1 MSRLMTAAFLTG
13 ALLLPSAMALADPMT
28 LEQAVAK
35 ASEAAPLLQAGEANA
50 DAARAERVQAS
61 LRPNPTLNMTG
72 EDLIGSAPYN
82 SLGQAEFTASY
93 AQTLERGNKR
103 AARIAYAARGIQV
116 AEATT
121 NVTRLDLAA
130 QVEKAW
136 YDVIIADEVAWA
148 AQFRLTTEREMQ
160 TEAMRRVR
168 GYKDPLF
175 VETRASARVAQAEIA
190 VIEAKQRQ
198 VTTRHTLASFWGGA
212 GEGLEITG
220 GVLVDRPNPLVIARA
235 DEDLEEAHIAQAS
248 AAIALEQTL
257 KVQDYTVSGGLR
269 YLRATGG
276 VALVTGV
283 SIPLGRFDRNQGNIE
298 RAQAMKRHHELLAE
312 ADRLD
317 RLRRLAALRAESQMS
332 RQRADAI
339 RLEVV
344 PKTVRTLDEVR
355 AGYRRGGFTFRDV
368 QDAADAIA
376 EAQEQWLAAA
386 NTWRD
391 LQTEID
397 RLSGRFDAYAP
408 GETEQ

>member
-1 MSRLMTAAFLTG
+1 MSRLMTTALLTG
-13 ALLLPSAMALADPMT
+13 ALFLPPAMAWAEPIT
-28 LEQAVAK
+28 LDQAVAW
-35 ASEAAPLLQAGEANA
+35 ASKSAPLLQAGDAAA
-50 DAARAERVQAS
+50 DAARAERVQAGM
-61 LRPNPTLNMTG
+61 RPNPTLNITG
-72 EDLIGSAPYN
+72 EDLLGSSAYN
-82 SLGQAEFTASY
+82 VLTQAEITASY

-103 AARIAYAARGIQV
+103 EARIAYATSGVQV

-136 YDVIIADEVAWA
+136 FDVVIADEVAWA
-148 AQFRLTTEREMQ
+148 AQFRLKTEREMQ
-160 TEAMRRVR
+160 AEAVRRVR

-175 VETRASARVAQAEIA
+175 VETRASARVTQAAIA
-190 VIEAKQRQ
+190 MSEAKQRQ
-198 VTTRHTLASFWGGA
+198 ATTRQILASFWGGA
-212 GEGLEITG
+212 GEGLEISG
-220 GVLVDRPNPLVIARA
+220 GVLVDTPSPLVIAKA
-235 DEDLEEAHIAQAS
+235 DEALEEAHIAQAS
-248 AAIALEQTL
+248 AAIAVEQSR

-298 RAQAMKRHHELLAE
+298 RAQAQRRHHELLAE

-317 RLRRLAALRAESQMS
+317 RLRRLAALRAESQTS

-355 AGYRRGGFTFRDV
+355 SGYRRGAFTFRDV

-376 EAQEQWLAAA
+376 EVQDQWLAAA
-386 NTWRD
+386 NKWRD

-397 RLSGRFDAYAP
+397 RLSGRFDASAR
-408 GETEQ
+408 GETDQ